1 MPRFCEAIEYN
12 KGGFFAKL
20 TVTKYSRA
28 SGLRIICYSVNIYKF
43 NYFVSIHGENSY
55 LFDLLLGTLQ
65 GSVLGPVLYALFV
78 SPLFE
83 IVPALS
89 FADDSHNMKTSKD
102 E

>member
-1 MPRFCEAIEYN
+1 M
-12 KGGFFAKL
+12 
-20 TVTKYSRA
+20 
-28 SGLRIICYSVNIYKF
+28 RIIGLPDDVIALVKVWLKGSF
-43 NYFVSIHGENSY
+43 YFVSKNGENSY
-55 LFDLLLGTLQ
+55 LYDLLLGTLQ

-89 FADDSHNMKTSKD
+89 FTDDGHNMKTSKD